1 MVYLFIRAFVIMLA
15 LIAFVALGCS
25 YGWVPVSVFAG
36 LAAIWVCGRELGR
49 TFSDMA

>member
-15 LIAFVALGCS
+15 LIGFIALGCS

-36 LAAIWVCGRELGR
+36 LATIWVCGRALGR
-49 TFSDMA
+49 TFGDVA